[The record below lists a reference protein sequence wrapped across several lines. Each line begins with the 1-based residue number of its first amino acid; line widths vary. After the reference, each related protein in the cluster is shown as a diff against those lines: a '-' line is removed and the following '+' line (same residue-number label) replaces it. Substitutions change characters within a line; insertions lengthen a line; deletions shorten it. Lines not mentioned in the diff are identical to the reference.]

1 MPYLKITT
9 SKPIDAEPKLKLLK
23 AASKTIAAELGK
35 PEQYMMVSAETP
47 VSMLFGG
54 SDAPCAFLELRGIGL
69 PISRTE
75 KLSQVLCALVESHAG
90 IPQAGSTSISP
101 MSPPTSG
108 AGTARPSEQS
118 QRDVDFSQISRRVEP
133 PVPGY

>member
-90 IPQAGSTSISP
+90 IPPSRVYINFSDV
-101 MSPPTSG
+101 PTNLWG
-108 AGTARPSEQS
+108 WNSET
-118 QRDVDFSQISRRVEP
+118 F
-133 PVPGY
+133 